1 MKVTSTQQCF
11 ENLEKMVGG
20 LDKKLKS
27 PWGDTHLEWIQ
38 WSFWY
43 PLSDEFGAKR
53 GKVSGGAEQNNVR
66 VRMEQFNR
74 QHVANLLISL
84 DDPKIEEA
92 LVKVTVIVGE
102 YLVTRPQY
110 EAFISSLVDQGFSRA
125 TESYPFD
132 DRFAANIRAESQ
144 KLKRYL
150 KKQYATQLSE
160 EHREIIDEEDL
171 PELQKY

>member
-1 MKVTSTQQCF
+1 MTVTSTQQCF
-11 ENLEKMVGG
+11 ENLEEMVGG

-27 PWGDTHLEWIQ
+27 PWKDTHLDWIQ
-38 WSFWY
+38 WNFWD
-43 PLSDEFGAKR
+43 PLSDEFGAKE
-53 GKVSGGAEQNNVR
+53 GKFSDDVGLYDIR
-66 VRMEQFNR
+66 IRMEQFNR
-74 QHVANLLISL
+74 QYVANLLVSL

-92 LVKVTVIVGE
+92 LVKVTVIAGE

-110 EAFISSLVDQGFSRA
+110 EAFISSLVEQGFSRA

-150 KKQYATQLSE
+150 KKKYSTQLSAD
-160 EHREIIDEEDL
+160 HRKIIDEEDL
-171 PELQKY
+171 PELQKK